1 MKKKEKP
8 LNNTNINKVAKDK
21 DVRIGAQS
29 KHKFWRG
36 YKKHVSV
43 DMRSGLINKVAVPK
57 ANKTDADGMKFVCP
71 KQGAVFE
78 DKGYAHGEKRAKIKG
93 FPLWAAK
100 K

>member
-1 MKKKEKP
+1 MCQHLHQRRDPLQAKGFRNEILTFIDATPLIAKAQIGEKRAKALKKKEKT

-43 DMRSGLINKVAVPK
+43 DMRSGLI
-57 ANKTDADGMKFVCP
+57 
-71 KQGAVFE
+71 QGCCL
-78 DKGYAHGEKRAKIKG
+78 KG
-93 FPLWAAK
+93 
-100 K
+100 